1 VIKLVK
7 LNIAPLRNQQVM
19 WHITTI
25 WRSHWRR
32 RRYMEDS
39 R

>member
-1 VIKLVK
+1 MIKLVK
-7 LNIAPLRNQQVM
+7 LNTAPPWNHQSMR
-19 WHITTI
+19 HIPAI

-32 RRYMEDS
+32 RRFIEDS